1 MESGKYG
8 ILSVSYSNLIF
19 FSWTI
24 GKQIT
29 VETGSI
35 CVIISFPLMFIG
47 CMGLCEHSNG
57 FGYLIILIG
66 LVCVFQFGWA
76 AAQISHLAMIPEL
89 THVEAERDELNI
101 IRLEY

>member
-1 MESGKYG
+1 
-8 ILSVSYSNLIF
+8 
-19 FSWTI
+19 
-24 GKQIT
+24 
-29 VETGSI
+29 
-35 CVIISFPLMFIG
+35 MFIG
-47 CMGLCEHSNG
+47 CMGLCEHANG

-101 IRLEY
+101 IRLEYKTD